1 MPLHYVLSE
10 VAICLAS
17 GWGAS
22 RLFRDQQAI
31 GAFGVALFAVAAIVG
46 IVRIATGLDELL
58 APAHRFASQAGG
70 TLALALIVSQIA
82 KHRGWTPSLLT
93 ILPCASATA
102 ALAALAGGLLG
113 SFVFL
118 ALLALGTFL
127 LATHSHSKRRALG
140 VIGFASM
147 APNILFVRQSP
158 ILDPAVSWHAY
169 HLITALWL
177 VAIVAAL
184 HPAPTQSADLAPS
197 SR

>member
-17 GWGAS
+17 GWGAN

-31 GAFGVALFAVAAIVG
+31 GAFGVALFAVAAIIG

-70 TLALALIVSQIA
+70 TFALALIVLQIA

-93 ILPCASATA
+93 PLTCAIAAA
-102 ALAALAGGLLG
+102 ALPALAGGILG
-113 SFVFL
+113 GLVFL
-118 ALLALGTFL
+118 ALLAFGALL
-127 LATHSHSKRRALG
+127 LATYSHSKRRVLS

-177 VAIVAAL
+177 IAIVVAL
-184 HPAPTQSADLAPS
+184 HPAPTHSANPAQS